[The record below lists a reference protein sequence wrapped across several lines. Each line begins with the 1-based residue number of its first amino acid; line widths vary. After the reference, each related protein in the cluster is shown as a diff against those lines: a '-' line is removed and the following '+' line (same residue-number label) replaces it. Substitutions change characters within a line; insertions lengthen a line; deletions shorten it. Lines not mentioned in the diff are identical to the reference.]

1 MKETLHYQI
10 VLTRFAL
17 PEERWSSLQMISQTE
32 VSEGTKPSLMSM
44 SMGLLGFSLMLI
56 SA

>member
-1 MKETLHYQI
+1 MKETLHYKI
-10 VLTRFAL
+10 VLTWFAL
-17 PEERWSSLQMISQTE
+17 PEERWSSLQTISQTE